1 MRIPIRR
8 QSMSETTESR
18 DAQELGLPTEVLS
31 ALEAAWF
38 RHTGARQRMLAVAEV
53 EAKHPQWREKIREF
67 VAGFPSSSA
76 EDEPVPERVG
86 PYRILALLGR
96 GGFGEVYRATQVDGL
111 QREVALKVLKL
122 GMDTRA
128 ILRRFARERDALARM
143 NHDAI
148 AKIFDAGTTEIGKPW
163 FSMELVEG
171 LPITRFCRENAVP
184 LRARLELFC
193 SVCEGV
199 HHAHQKGLLHRD
211 LKPSNILVS
220 GSADAPRP
228 KLIDFGI
235 ARAIEQTDESV
246 DLTETG
252 SLLGTPRYMAPEQV
266 RGDFAAVDT
275 RSDVFSLGA
284 ILYELCTGVQP
295 YAEAL
300 AGVALAHELR
310 QRIRDL
316 DIGRPSACA
325 HDAGSLEAAWAR
337 SLRGDL
343 DWIVARATERDIERR
358 YESVAELA
366 ADVRRHLD
374 DVAVAAGPPSTAYAV
389 RKYVRRHRLQVAA
402 IAGVMV
408 TALVG
413 AVVSL
418 RYAMLASDRAE
429 EATKERRDVLRLAAR
444 QDLEELLREQ
454 ESLWPPHPERID
466 ELASW
471 CERARRLV
479 EELPAHR
486 AQLAALESRAR
497 PRTESERAAD
507 RASHPSAA
515 KLAKV
520 GAELASRERALAV
533 RVARAG
539 GPEVAMQEVVAVAV
553 AALPASRSMRFDL
566 ARSWSWPERVEF
578 GREREAREVL
588 RNLLAEPNPPVAAS
602 DLHEAIAWAE
612 FACGE
617 DDAALRS
624 LEIAVATAKEGRR
637 QVAIDGARLRDAVA
651 RARSDEGI
659 ASARLAIE
667 TLRAERNRLDAEV
680 DVRRAW
686 SFDPDDRA
694 TAWWNAQLDSLIR
707 DLERMRAVHLDE
719 SAAADEVAGWGVA
732 RRLRFARS
740 LQASFA
746 PDGEASRAWASA
758 APDLARVYPGMELAP
773 QPGLLPIGPDPRS
786 GLWEFAHLCS
796 GEPPQRDEAGALFL
810 GPESAIVLVLVP
822 GGAFRMGASRD
833 PSSDA
838 HDPDAVLVE
847 SPAHEVRVTPY
858 FLAKHEVT
866 QPQWQRVMGTQP
878 SAYTLRLHW
887 ITSQLHPVEQVS
899 WFDADRFCR
908 RAGLTLPTEAQWE
921 RAARGGTTARWS
933 IADQREGVMGKFNI
947 ADRSAGKR
955 GGTWP
960 SIADWPDYDDGWPAS
975 CPIGSLPPNP
985 FGFHEMLGN
994 LWEWCVDGYY
1004 GGAYETHAE
1013 VDPVHPF
1020 RGLPQRSSRGGSFD
1034 NTIASVRVTSRD
1046 GAAPQV
1052 SGHTIG
1058 FRPARRVE

>member
-1 MRIPIRR
+1 MGENADLRNPTDHELPPDV
-8 QSMSETTESR
+8 MSQVE
-18 DAQELGLPTEVLS
+18 D
-31 ALEAAWF
+31 AWF
-38 RHTGARQRMLAVAEV
+38 RNTGARERMIAIASI
-53 EAKHPQWREKIREF
+53 EASHPSHAAKIRAF
-67 VAGFPSSSA
+67 VASFPVGSGA
-76 EDEPVPERVG
+76 DEAVPERIG
-86 PYRILALLGR
+86 PYRIVSLLGR
-96 GGFGEVYRATQVDGL
+96 GGFGDVWRATQVEGMR
-111 QREVALKVLKL
+111 REVAVKVLKL

-128 ILRRFARERDALARM
+128 ILQRFLREQDALARM

-148 AKIFDAGTTEIGKPW
+148 AKIFDAGTSELGKPW

-171 LPITRFCRENAVP
+171 RAISQFCFEHQLGLRER
-184 LRARLELFC
+184 LRLFHAAC
-193 SVCEGV
+193 LGV
-199 HHAHQKGLLHRD
+199 HHAHQKGVVHRD
-211 LKPSNILVS
+211 LKPSNILVT
-220 GSADAPRP
+220 GSAADPSP

-235 ARAIEQTDESV
+235 ARAIERQAETL
-246 DLTETG
+246 DLTEHG
-252 SLLGTPRYMAPEQV
+252 AMLGTPRYMAPEQL
-266 RGDFAAVDT
+266 RGDFDAVDT
-275 RSDVFSLGA
+275 RTDVFALGA
-284 ILYELCTGVQP
+284 ILFELCTGCLPHADAAHGAVSS
-295 YAEAL
+295 
-300 AGVALAHELR
+300 HELSLLL
-310 QRIRDL
+310 RDR
-316 DIGRPSACA
+316 DIERPSSAKPQ
-325 HDAGSLEAAWAR
+325 AGRQEASWLR
-337 SLRGDL
+337 LLRGDL
-343 DWIVARATERDIERR
+343 DWVVRMATAREQERR
-358 YESVAELA
+358 YSSVAELA
-366 ADVRRHLD
+366 SDIQRYLD
-374 DVAVAAGPPSTAYAV
+374 DEPVMARPESTLYLV
-389 RKYVRRHRLQVAA
+389 RKYVRRHRLQVIAA
-402 IAGVMV
+402 AGVLG
-408 TALVG
+408 TAITG

-418 RYAMLASDRAE
+418 RYATIASEQAE
-429 EATKERRDVLRLAAR
+429 QAERERLDVLRLAAR
-444 QDLEELLREQ
+444 QDIDALLREQ

-471 CERARRLV
+471 SERARRLV

-520 GAELASRERALAV
+520 EAELASRELALLT

-539 GPEVAMQEVVAVAV
+539 GRAITTDAVVAVPV

-578 GREREAREVL
+578 GREREACEVL
-588 RNLLAEPNPPVAAS
+588 RALLAEPIPPVAAS

-624 LEIAVATAKEGRR
+624 LEIAEATAKDGRR

-651 RARSDEGI
+651 RARSDDGI
-659 ASARLAIE
+659 ASARLAVDA
-667 TLRAERNRLDAEV
+667 LRAERNRLDVEV

-707 DLERMRAVHLDE
+707 DLERMRAIHLDE
-719 SAAADEVAGWGVA
+719 SAAADEAVGWGVA

-746 PDGEASRAWASA
+746 PDGEASRAWAAA

-796 GEPPQRDEAGALFL
+796 GEPPKRDEAGALFL

-833 PSSDA
+833 PSSNA
-838 HDPDAVLVE
+838 HDPEAVLVE

-887 ITSQLHPVEQVS
+887 ITSPLHPVEQVS

-975 CPIGSLPPNP
+975 CPIGALPPNP

-994 LWEWCVDGYY
+994 LWEWCLDGYY

-1013 VDPVHPF
+1013 VDPVHPS